1 MEGWLRGF
9 ARRMR
14 GLETCAISA
23 PRRHDPDNSLKRLST
38 DIRLDANVHGVAL
51 WTATR
56 FLDGSSSILVVS
68 SQNGGMHQRNRSVYN
83 ICWSY
88 SW

>member
-14 GLETCAISA
+14 GLETCLTIST
-23 PRRHDPDNSLKRLST
+23 PRRHDPDSSLKRLST
-38 DIRLDANVHGVAL
+38 DIRLDASLHGVAL

-68 SQNGGMHQRNRSVYN
+68 SQNGGNLNASEK
-83 ICWSY
+83 S
-88 SW
+88 